1 MDKVTKYSSVV
12 KYLNGEIKY
21 NELGEILLG
30 EKDIDFFNK
39 ENYQKYI
46 QQELKLLEDPEFY
59 RYLVGRGCLIT
70 ALREYESIIEKYLN
84 YRNIHSDEIYVER
97 EKIIA
102 AISSLK
108 DKDKLELLNYSEE
121 EDEYADEYDTVIYNP
136 ITSTM
141 DDEVLKKI
149 ILSLSEEE
157 RVKFLIDANY
167 TRLYYK
173 RLKNKEDKIEIFNS
187 LSEENKLRIF
197 SSYITIK
204 DEDWE
209 YKYIPFL
216 RGEIHDFYGEL
227 VKNNLNTDSI
237 LEILKNKDDN
247 YDYILEVLNNG
258 NFSHGRLYEGYELID
273 ILLSLDSKCKM
284 EILNN
289 SLNEYDYLL
298 QILSDIDIQ
307 ELVFD
312 IKYIDDEVIEIVN
325 KHLLHESDDIIK
337 ILGEKLKRI
346 GKIDSKVL
354 SVYRLELIEYLQN
367 ESDEKIFYLEE
378 TLKRLKN
385 INEDILS
392 TCKFEL
398 LTEKY
403 RDLNSKL
410 DVITCDVEVQDKILR
425 LNTKQ
430 YRVLANILGIVKD
443 DDIKDWIPIIDN
455 LLRGLNNEKYKNL
468 IESIDDKDLEDEA
481 VNRKLAFILS
491 NSENIFGIQSI
502 EQVKDYNRIEWTE
515 KIKKGELKTEYIKSL
530 DKIEKLQLCVL
541 ERKYGL
547 SLEKAKRLLQ
557 IYGKDLDEFEIDN
570 ERDEKIKLYLETI
583 RSILNTNDESELEK
597 LYNNEEIFQDN
608 YFFCNIIESE
618 IRAYFSRL
626 YNKKI
631 YDVKTE
637 DRINI
642 NLPLADGIPVYELG
656 QEFMLEVTS
665 LGAYSKYDISANFY
679 DEWNRKLIKSHGFCT
694 TPIANNNLATAKI
707 KYVLL
712 GFNNFSE
719 YSLLLSAPWDIV
731 SDEANQSMNTSQ
743 YFKDD
748 RLLYNMPNKNM
759 DNVRHHHPENVR
771 ERRALEDEKVY
782 KKQPA
787 YIVYIPQ
794 IPLEK
799 YLELQRQGN
808 LDNRDE
814 RNRLLQEY
822 AKDDQ
827 IWANSVRASKEFA
840 TITESGDTRP
850 LPIVIKD
857 RTYNA
862 IKEKEKIDYM
872 EEEFRKT
879 GDPNLINRIIVESE
893 NNRTG
898 NAFYKEIIDNLF
910 SSEILQERISRIEEI
925 IKKIEKRDKKLADE
939 CRKMLIKTTIEEE
952 EKYECFGRNKSL
964 KTDKGYDHDKYI
976 NRWIEE
982 FNTPNDINEFRKQCL
997 GEKGKRIVSK
1007 IVDEIEEMEEY
1018 PNVGIHSKRHIQDV
1032 VLFSYM
1038 IANNEGKL
1046 DEESIGLLLKAAKY
1060 HDSGRSREFHDGR
1073 REDGE
1078 EQHALYST
1086 IVAERD
1092 LRKQGMEARK
1102 IAMVNTAILYHEHA
1116 ENNINEFDEKEFYKM
1131 CVRFGVED
1139 KDLDITRLMCK
1150 YLKDADALD
1159 RVRLQGEAT
1168 LKSRY
1173 LRTDTARA
1181 LIGEARRINERSRKL
1196 VNGEEFKS
1204 VFESIDEDELKMN
1217 SEMISGKEREEAS
1230 DVIYEMLES
1239 SLEMKK

>member
-46 QQELKLLEDPEFY
+46 QQELNLLEDPEFY
-59 RYLVGRGCLIT
+59 RYLVERGCLIT
-70 ALREYESIIEKYLN
+70 ALREYESLIEKYLN

-102 AISSLK
+102 AISSLE

-121 EDEYADEYDTVIYNP
+121 DEYADEYNIVIYNP

-141 DDEVLKKI
+141 DDEVLKRI

-157 RVKFLIDANY
+157 RVKFLIDTNY

-173 RLKNKEDKIEIFNS
+173 RLENEEDKIEIFNS

-197 SSYITIK
+197 SSYVIIK
-204 DEDWE
+204 DENWE

-216 RGEIHDFYGEL
+216 RGEKHNFYGEL
-227 VKNNLNTDSI
+227 IKKNLRIASI
-237 LEILKNKDDN
+237 IEILKNKDNN
-247 YDYILEVLNNG
+247 YDYILDILKNG
-258 NFSHGRLYEGYELID
+258 HFSYGRLNEGYELID
-273 ILLSLDSKCKM
+273 IILSLDSNYKM

-289 SLNEYDYLL
+289 AVHEYDYLI
-298 QILSDIDIQ
+298 QFMDDTDIQ

-312 IKYIDDEVIEIVN
+312 IKYIDDEVIEILN
-325 KHLLHESDDIIK
+325 KHLLHESDDKIK

-354 SVYRLELIEYLQN
+354 SIYRFELIDYLQN

-403 RDLNSKL
+403 KDLNSKL

-425 LNTKQ
+425 LNAKQ

-468 IESIDDKDLEDEA
+468 IESIDDKDLEDED

-570 ERDEKIKLYLETI
+570 ERDKKIKLYLETI

-597 LYNNEEIFQDN
+597 LYNNKDFFQDD
-608 YFFCNIIESE
+608 YFFSNIIESE

-631 YDVKTE
+631 YDIKE
-637 DRINI
+637 ENRIDI
-642 NLPLADGIPVYELG
+642 NLPLADGIPLYEPG

-743 YFKDD
+743 YFKDN

-782 KKQPA
+782 KKQPS

-794 IPLEK
+794 IPFEK
-799 YLELQRQGN
+799 YLELQRKGI

-814 RNRLLQEY
+814 RNKLLQEY
-822 AKDDQ
+822 TKDDK
-827 IWANSVRASKEFA
+827 IWENSVRASKEFA
-840 TITESGDTRP
+840 IITESGDTRP

-872 EEEFRKT
+872 EEEFGKT

-898 NAFYKEIIDNLF
+898 NAFYKEIIENLF
-910 SSEILQERISRIEEI
+910 SPEILQKRILRIEEI

-939 CRKMLIKTTIEEE
+939 CRQMLIKTTIDEE

-964 KTDKGYDHDKYI
+964 KTEKGYDHDKYI

-982 FNTPNDINEFRKQCL
+982 FNTPNDITEFRKQCL

-1007 IVDEIEEMEEY
+1007 IIDEIEEMEEY
-1018 PNVGIHSKRHIQDV
+1018 PNKGIHSKRHIQDV

-1060 HDSGRSREFHDGR
+1060 HDLGRSREFHDGR
-1073 REDGE
+1073 REDGK
-1078 EQHALYST
+1078 EQHAFYST

-1092 LRKQGMEARK
+1092 LRKQGMELRK
-1102 IAMVNTAILYHEHA
+1102 IAMVNTAILYHEH
-1116 ENNINEFDEKEFYKM
+1116 NETNRNDFDEKEFRKM
-1131 CVRFGVED
+1131 CTRFGVED
-1139 KDLDITRLMCK
+1139 KDIEITRLMCK

-1159 RVRLQGEAT
+1159 RVRFQGEAA
-1168 LKSRY
+1168 LKPRY
-1173 LRTDTARA
+1173 LRTNTARA
-1181 LIGEARRINERSRKL
+1181 LIGEARRINERYRESD
-1196 VNGEEFKS
+1196 NGEKQQS
-1204 VFESIDEDELKMN
+1204 LLRIIDDDDLRTN
-1217 SEMISGKEREEAS
+1217 SEMISGKEREEATKI
-1230 DVIYEMLES
+1230 IYEMLERTI
-1239 SLEMKK
+1239 EMKK